1 MQIQGFE
8 LDQKKFE
15 IRGFLQIV
23 GKFSR
28 FMEFQRILQGI
39 IFVVLSITMITLNGL
54 DKSLCNHRF
63 WRTCWI
69 KGLLIYLVH
78 LGVLYFLLMGRSSN
92 GRFLP
97 QNVLTLGM
105 ALTRPHYSQNY
116 RSLSKNYELH
126 LFLKF
131 V

>member
-1 MQIQGFE
+1 MYVP
-8 LDQKKFE
+8 KH
-15 IRGFLQIV
+15 
-23 GKFSR
+23 
-28 FMEFQRILQGI
+28 
-39 IFVVLSITMITLNGL
+39 GL
-54 DKSLCNHRF
+54 DKSLCTQMFQRTF
-63 WRTCWI
+63 WVR
-69 KGLLIYLVH
+69 GLLIYLVH

-116 RSLSKNYELH
+116 RSLSKNYELQ
-126 LFLKF
+126 LFLNF

>member
-1 MQIQGFE
+1 MY
-8 LDQKKFE
+8 LQKH
-15 IRGFLQIV
+15 GW
-23 GKFSR
+23 
-28 FMEFQRILQGI
+28 
-39 IFVVLSITMITLNGL
+39 
-54 DKSLCNHRF
+54 DKSLSTRLFQH
-63 WRTCWI
+63 TCLV

-78 LGVLYFLLMGRSSN
+78 LVALYFLLMGRSSN